1 MAKYVCDFDA
11 IRSYCDTLDREL
23 SNLNG
28 NVTSQKS
35 KLDSDLVSWT
45 GRASESYKNSSDAI
59 TTNLQGQIET
69 MRQMSNYIKDS
80 VGKIEEAENSL
91 AALKF

>member
-11 IRSYCDTLDREL
+11 IRTYCDTLDKEL
-23 SNLNG
+23 AQLTTNL
-28 NVTSQKS
+28 TTQKT

-45 GRASESYKNSSDAI
+45 GRASTSYKESNDSI

-69 MRQMSNYIKDS
+69 MKQMSSYIKDS
-80 VGKIEEAENSL
+80 VSKIEEVENSL

>member
-11 IRSYCDTLDREL
+11 IRTYCDSLDKQLNEL
-23 SNLNG
+23 NSNL
-28 NVTSQKS
+28 TSQKT

-45 GRASESYKNSSDAI
+45 GRASDSYKQSNDSI
-59 TTNLQGQIET
+59 TSNLQGQIET

-80 VGKIEEAENSL
+80 VSKIEEVENSL